1 MNILLKYW
9 KKMHVVAKMMLLI
22 VFAILIHMVFFRQSR
37 MENMK
42 NIGTPV
48 SATYYYMTNC
58 GHCKTFTPQ
67 WDAFVKAYKGPIKL
81 KKVEMNDAG
90 DDLKKYNING
100 FPTVLIIDENGKTQT
115 YDGPRTEAGLMSYFS
130 N

>member
-1 MNILLKYW
+1 
-9 KKMHVVAKMMLLI
+9 MHVVAKMMLLI

-115 YDGPRTEAGLMSYFS
+115 YDGPRTESGLMAYFS